1 MSQPDNRLRAF
12 VTTSPGLEPA
22 LLGELAELGYRDLKK
37 GRAGVSLTTDRAQ
50 LERLT
55 VSTRLGHR
63 VLWQLADVLA
73 TDGDTLYRQARD
85 AVRWAGLIPATG
97 AAPRTFAVS
106 ASCRDTPAF
115 RDSRFAALRVKD
127 AICDAVRAAQGERPN
142 VDIDDPDVSVRVS
155 IVGGRGIISLDAAG
169 RHSLHA
175 RGYRTDA
182 GEAPL
187 RETLA
192 AALPVLAGWD
202 ARAPL
207 VDPMCG
213 SGTIVIEA
221 ALRALGILPAALSGL
236 RGGWGFMRWPG
247 HRPERF
253 ARLVADA
260 GASPVGG
267 AGGTGGTGGAL
278 GLDDR
283 VSGAELDPAAL
294 ATARVN
300 AERAGV
306 SDRVTLSLGDARDRD
321 HIARLAQGEKGLF
334 VTNPPWGRR
343 LGSGSDPG
351 ELVAEALA
359 VWRAVRP
366 GWRVAI
372 LLPDDGTAQALEMKK
387 PRLVPLESGALAV
400 TLAVGEL

>member
-22 LLGELAELGYRDLKK
+22 LFSELAELGYRDLKK
-37 GRAGVSLTTDRAQ
+37 GKAGVSLATDRAG

-85 AVRWAGLIPATG
+85 AVRWAGLIPAVG
-97 AAPRTFAVS
+97 AAPKTFAVS

-127 AICDAVRAAQGERPN
+127 AICDAVREAQGERPN
-142 VDIDDPDVSVRVS
+142 VDADDPDVSVRVS
-155 IVGGRGIISLDAAG
+155 VAGGRGIISLDAAG
-169 RHSLHA
+169 RQSLHA
-175 RGYRTDA
+175 RGYRTDK

-202 ARAPL
+202 PRTPL

-221 ALRALGILPAALSGL
+221 ALRAHGILPAALSAL

-253 ARLVADA
+253 ARIIAEMA
-260 GASPVGG
+260 GA
-267 AGGTGGTGGAL
+267 TGDPTGPRPAAIA
-278 GLDDR
+278 
-283 VSGAELDPAAL
+283 GAELDPGAL

-306 SDRVTLSLGDARDRD
+306 GGLVGLSLGDARDRE
-321 HIARLAQGEKGLF
+321 HIARLAPGDTGLF

-343 LGSGSDPG
+343 LGSGSDPA
-351 ELVAEALA
+351 ELVSAALE
-359 VWRAVRP
+359 VWREVKP

-372 LLPDDGTAQALEMKK
+372 LLPDDGTAQALKMKK

>member
-22 LLGELAELGYRDLKK
+22 LVGELAELGFRDLKK
-37 GRAGVSLTTDRAQ
+37 GRAGVSLATDRQ
-50 LERLT
+50 GLERLT

-63 VLWQLADVLA
+63 VLWQVADVLA

-97 AAPRTFAVS
+97 AAPKTFAVS
-106 ASCRDTPAF
+106 ATCRDTPAF
-115 RDSRFAALRVKD
+115 RDSRYAALRVKD

-142 VDIDDPDVSVRVS
+142 VDVDDPDVSVRVS
-155 IVGGRGIISLDAAG
+155 IAGGRGIISLDAAG
-169 RHSLHA
+169 RQSLHA
-175 RGYRTDA
+175 RGYRTDK

-202 ARAPL
+202 LQSPL

-221 ALRALGILPAALSGL
+221 ALRAYGVLPAALSGL

-253 ARLVADA
+253 ARLLADM
-260 GASPVGG
+260 S
-267 AGGTGGTGGAL
+267 GTSGDAARGEVIA
-278 GLDDR
+278 
-283 VSGAELDPAAL
+283 GAELDAAAL

-306 SDRVTLSLGDARDRD
+306 AGRIELLQGDARDRE
-321 HIARLAQGEKGLF
+321 HIARLARGNRGLF

-343 LGSGSDPG
+343 LGPGNDPA
-351 ELVAEALA
+351 ELVVAAMDA
-359 VWRAVRP
+359 WREVKP

-372 LLPDDGTAQALEMKK
+372 LLPDDGTAQALKMKK
-387 PRLVPLESGALAV
+387 PRLVPLEAGALAV

>member
-22 LLGELAELGYRDLKK
+22 LVGELAELGFRDLKK
-37 GRAGVSLTTDRAQ
+37 GRAGVSLATDRQ
-50 LERLT
+50 GLERLT

-63 VLWQLADVLA
+63 VLWQVADVLA

-97 AAPRTFAVS
+97 AAPKTFAVS
-106 ASCRDTPAF
+106 ATCRDTPAF
-115 RDSRFAALRVKD
+115 RDSRYAALRVKD

-142 VDIDDPDVSVRVS
+142 VDVDDPDVSVRVS
-155 IVGGRGIISLDAAG
+155 IAGGRGIISLDAAG
-169 RHSLHA
+169 RQSLHA
-175 RGYRTDA
+175 RGYRTDK

-202 ARAPL
+202 LQSPL

-221 ALRALGILPAALSGL
+221 ALRAYGVLPAALSGL

-253 ARLVADA
+253 ARLLADM
-260 GASPVGG
+260 S
-267 AGGTGGTGGAL
+267 GTSGDAARGEVIA
-278 GLDDR
+278 
-283 VSGAELDPAAL
+283 GAELDAAAL

-306 SDRVTLSLGDARDRD
+306 AGRIELLQGDARDRE
-321 HIARLAQGEKGLF
+321 HIARLARGDRGLF

-343 LGSGSDPG
+343 LGPGNDPA
-351 ELVAEALA
+351 ELVVAAMDA
-359 VWRAVRP
+359 WREVKP

-372 LLPDDGTAQALEMKK
+372 LLPDDGTAQALKMKK
-387 PRLVPLESGALAV
+387 PRLVPLEAGALAV

>member
-22 LLGELAELGYRDLKK
+22 LVGELAELGFRDLKK
-37 GRAGVSLTTDRAQ
+37 GRAGVSLATDRQ
-50 LERLT
+50 GLERLT

-63 VLWQLADVLA
+63 VLWQVADVLA

-97 AAPRTFAVS
+97 AAPKTFAVS
-106 ASCRDTPAF
+106 ATCRDTPAF
-115 RDSRFAALRVKD
+115 RDSRYAALRVKD

-142 VDIDDPDVSVRVS
+142 VDVDDPDVSVRVS
-155 IVGGRGIISLDAAG
+155 IAGGRGIISLDAAG
-169 RHSLHA
+169 RQSLHA
-175 RGYRTDA
+175 RGYRTDK

-202 ARAPL
+202 LQSPL

-221 ALRALGILPAALSGL
+221 ALRAYGVLPAALSGL

-253 ARLVADA
+253 ARLLADMSGTSGE
-260 GASPVGG
+260 GARG
-267 AGGTGGTGGAL
+267 AVIA
-278 GLDDR
+278 
-283 VSGAELDPAAL
+283 GAELDAAAL

-306 SDRVTLSLGDARDRD
+306 AGRIELLQGDARDRE
-321 HIARLAQGEKGLF
+321 HIARLARGDRGLF

-343 LGSGSDPG
+343 LGPGHDPA
-351 ELVAEALA
+351 ELVVAAMDA
-359 VWRAVRP
+359 WREVKP

-372 LLPDDGTAQALEMKK
+372 LLPDDGTAQALKMKK
-387 PRLVPLESGALAV
+387 PRLVPLEAGALAV

>member
-22 LLGELAELGYRDLKK
+22 LLSELSELGYRDLRK
-37 GRAGVSLTTDRAQ
+37 GRAGVSLATDRVG

-85 AVRWAGLIPATG
+85 AVRWAGLIPAVG
-97 AAPRTFAVS
+97 AAPKTFAVS

-127 AICDAVRAAQGERPN
+127 AICDAVREAQGERPN
-142 VDIDDPDVSVRVS
+142 VDVDDPDVSVRVS
-155 IVGGRGIISLDAAG
+155 VAGGRGIISLDAAG
-169 RHSLHA
+169 RQSLHA
-175 RGYRTDA
+175 RGYRTDK

-192 AALPVLAGWD
+192 AALPVLAGWEPGT
-202 ARAPL
+202 PL

-221 ALRALGILPAALSGL
+221 ALRAHGILPAALSGL

-253 ARLVADA
+253 ARLVAEL
-260 GASPVGG
+260 GSG
-267 AGGTGGTGGAL
+267 AGPGPGKVAAIA
-278 GLDDR
+278 
-283 VSGAELDPAAL
+283 GAELDSAAL

-306 SDRVTLSLGDARDRD
+306 SALVELSLGDARDRE
-321 HIARLAQGEKGLF
+321 HIARIALGERGLF

-343 LGSGSDPG
+343 LGSGSDPA
-351 ELVAEALA
+351 ELVSAALET
-359 VWRAVRP
+359 WREVKP

-372 LLPDDGTAQALEMKK
+372 LLPDDGTAQALKMKK

>member
-22 LLGELAELGYRDLKK
+22 LVGELAELGFRDLKK
-37 GRAGVSLTTDRAQ
+37 GRAGVSLATDRQ
-50 LERLT
+50 GLERLT

-63 VLWQLADVLA
+63 VLWQVADVLA

-97 AAPRTFAVS
+97 AAPKTFAVS
-106 ASCRDTPAF
+106 ATCRDTPAF
-115 RDSRFAALRVKD
+115 RDSRYAALRVKD

-142 VDIDDPDVSVRVS
+142 VDVDDPDVSVRVS
-155 IVGGRGIISLDAAG
+155 IAGGRGIISLDAAG
-169 RHSLHA
+169 RQSLHA
-175 RGYRTDA
+175 RGYRTDK

-202 ARAPL
+202 LQSPL

-221 ALRALGILPAALSGL
+221 ALRAYGVLPAALSGL

-253 ARLVADA
+253 ARLLADM
-260 GASPVGG
+260 S
-267 AGGTGGTGGAL
+267 GTSGDAARGEVIA
-278 GLDDR
+278 
-283 VSGAELDPAAL
+283 GAELDAAAL

-306 SDRVTLSLGDARDRD
+306 AGRLELLQGDARDRE
-321 HIARLAQGEKGLF
+321 HIARLARGDRGLF

-343 LGSGSDPG
+343 LGPGNDPA
-351 ELVAEALA
+351 ELVVAAMDA
-359 VWRAVRP
+359 WREVKP

-372 LLPDDGTAQALEMKK
+372 LLPDDGTAQALKMKK
-387 PRLVPLESGALAV
+387 PRLVPLEAGALAV

>member
-22 LLGELAELGYRDLKK
+22 LLSELAELGYRDLKK

-55 VSTRLGHR
+55 VSTLLGHR
-63 VLWQLADVLA
+63 VLWQLAEVLA
-73 TDGDTLYRQARD
+73 PDGDTLYRQARD

-97 AAPRTFAVS
+97 AMARTFAVS

-115 RDSRFAALRVKD
+115 RDSRYAALRVKD
-127 AICDAVRAAQGERPN
+127 AICDAVRDAQGERPN
-142 VDIDDPDVSVRVS
+142 VDVDDPDVSVRVS

-169 RHSLHA
+169 RQSLHA

-202 ARAPL
+202 GRAPL

-221 ALRALGILPAALSGL
+221 AMRALGLLPASLSAL

-253 ARLVADA
+253 AKLVGEAEA
-260 GASPVGG
+260 GRASGASRSASVD
-267 AGGTGGTGGAL
+267 
-278 GLDDR
+278 GLI
-283 VSGAELDPAAL
+283 SGAELDAAAL

-306 SDRVTLSLGDARDRD
+306 AGHVGLSLGDARDGE
-321 HIARLAQGEKGLF
+321 HIARLAQGENGLF

-351 ELVAEALA
+351 ELVAEALE
-359 VWRAVRP
+359 VWRVVKP
-366 GWRVAI
+366 GWRVAV
-372 LLPDDGTAQALEMKK
+372 LLPDDGTAQALKMKK

>member
-22 LLGELAELGYRDLKK
+22 LVGELAELGFRDLKK
-37 GRAGVSLTTDRAQ
+37 GRAGVSLATDRQ
-50 LERLT
+50 GLERLT

-63 VLWQLADVLA
+63 VLWQVADVLA

-97 AAPRTFAVS
+97 AAPKTFAVS
-106 ASCRDTPAF
+106 ATCRDTPAF
-115 RDSRFAALRVKD
+115 RDSRYAALRVKD

-142 VDIDDPDVSVRVS
+142 VDVDDPDVSVRVS
-155 IVGGRGIISLDAAG
+155 IAGGRGIISLDAAG
-169 RHSLHA
+169 RQSLHA
-175 RGYRTDA
+175 RGYRTDK

-202 ARAPL
+202 LQSPL

-221 ALRALGILPAALSGL
+221 ALRAYGVLPAALSGL

-253 ARLVADA
+253 ARLLADM
-260 GASPVGG
+260 S
-267 AGGTGGTGGAL
+267 GTSGDAARGEVIA
-278 GLDDR
+278 
-283 VSGAELDPAAL
+283 GAELDAAAL

-306 SDRVTLSLGDARDRD
+306 AGRLELLQGDARDRE
-321 HIARLAQGEKGLF
+321 HIARLARGNRGLF

-343 LGSGSDPG
+343 LGPGNDPA
-351 ELVAEALA
+351 ELVVAAMDA
-359 VWRAVRP
+359 WREVKP

-372 LLPDDGTAQALEMKK
+372 LLPDDGTAQALKMKK
-387 PRLVPLESGALAV
+387 PRLVPLEAGALAV